1 MKSILEVISANQ
13 LRNRTIFLL
22 NMFEFYLSDNEFY
35 REGVL
40 CVQSIVKK
48 ILGPFATRLKEVR
61 VTLPKRFSCGG
72 GNK

>member
-22 NMFEFYLSDNEFY
+22 DMFEFYLSHNEFY

-40 CVQSIVKK
+40 CVLSRAQH